1 MVKQQKKENRVGKY
15 FRSVIAELKKVAL
28 PNRRETTVYTIVVI
42 VTVIVVALLLGV
54 LTCCWVWSLRVGS
67 INPVSVFSVFGL
79 TPAAGHR

>member
-15 FRSVIAELKKVAL
+15 FRSVIAELKKVAF

-54 LTCCWVWSLRVGS
+54 FDMLLGL
-67 INPVSVFSVFGL
+67 VFKGWL
-79 TPAAGHR
+79 Y